1 MQLSIQELFFITIV
15 IIFLIGIVNLFFFL
29 FKKETFQH
37 VFKVS
42 KYLFII
48 MLSIFIFILIYNYAM
63 LSNSNQLDL
72 IKLK

>member
-1 MQLSIQELFFITIV
+1 MQLSIQELFFITIAT
-15 IIFLIGIVNLFFFL
+15 IFLIGGINLFFFF
-29 FKKETFQH
+29 FKKETFQN

-48 MLSIFIFILIYNYAM
+48 TLTFCIIILIYNYTM
-63 LSNSNQLDL
+63 LSKSNQLDL